1 MIIKFGRKNRGSGI
15 MEFVIV
21 TGLSGS
27 GKSRAVDAL
36 EDIGFFCVDN
46 MPPSFIE
53 KIYELCAEEEMEKVA
68 VVTDARG
75 GYLFHDIAKTL
86 DSLDEQKID
95 YKILFFECSD
105 EALYKRYKETR
116 RKHPLIDDCEGS
128 VTAAVKKE
136 RVLLETLRGRA
147 DYIIDTTQL
156 SPSQLKERISE
167 MFLGDSVKGLRI
179 TCMSFGFKYGAP
191 TEADMVFDV
200 RCLPNP
206 FYIDELREKTG
217 LDSEVYDYVM
227 EKEETKGFAVRFF
240 DMMDYL
246 IPLYGEEG
254 KSSLVVAVGCTGG
267 KHRSVTLAEALCRHL
282 GEKGIRAAT
291 IHRDITRGRK

>member
-1 MIIKFGRKNRGSGI
+1 MD
-15 MEFVIV
+15 FVIV

-27 GKSRAVDAL
+27 GKSKAVDAL

-53 KIYELCAEEEMEKVA
+53 KFYELCAEEEMEKVA
-68 VVTDARG
+68 VVTDSRG
-75 GYLFHDIAKTL
+75 GYLFHSVSKTL
-86 DSLDEQKID
+86 DILDGKNID
-95 YKILFFECSD
+95 YKIMFFECSD
-105 EALYKRYKETR
+105 EVLYKETR
-116 RKHPLIDDCEGS
+116 RKHPLSDDCEGS
-128 VTAAVKKE
+128 VMASVKKE
-136 RVLLETLRGRA
+136 REMLETLRGRA

-156 SPSQLKERISE
+156 SPAQLKERISDI
-167 MFLGDSVKGLRI
+167 FLGDSVKGLRI

-206 FYIDELREKTG
+206 FYIDELRDKTG

-227 EKEETKGFAVRFF
+227 EKPETKGFADRLF

-246 IPLYGEEG
+246 IPLYSDEG
-254 KSSLVVAVGCTGG
+254 KSSLVIAIGCTGG
-267 KHRSVTLAEALCRHL
+267 KHRSVTLAEALASHISESGL
-282 GEKGIRAAT
+282 KAAT
-291 IHRDITRGRK
+291 VHRDITKGRK